1 MSAGF
6 AERMNRM
13 REELSARDA
22 TVSSIARYFED
33 LVADLTD
40 RVHRDPKT
48 RLMNFRR
55 FIEQLEAFLALEQ
68 RGRWCAVGLVD
79 ITSFKW
85 YNDTLGHA
93 LGDRII
99 DRVARLLREQVRS
112 DDLIAQE
119 SADLRTEKELH
130 ARFGGDEFCFLIPD
144 LDHFTDALVIAER
157 FREAVA
163 RYEWTSEDPR
173 LVEKPVQRGRRGRL
187 PAARRR
193 CRSGGRWRTTLA
205 QELLERADKLMYE
218 AKDERAERHPLACA
232 CVWTKGALIELGP
245 DEHVGVSPR
254 RPAAPLSLEP
264 PAALPARLCVRQ
276 NGGCSSGVERLTVA
290 QEVAGSRPVT
300 HPKDLFG
307 SNSLDL
313 GLSSFWEPCT
323 SRKFHGLLLDAVKIA
338 LPKGAKVATREAG
351 RRVGRLVGAQDG
363 SARWRRDQAAAV
375 SQRLQDVLV
384 ERVANAQA
392 GPGFWERFAGIA
404 APMRASTAHPCPAHQ
419 GCCSRSHRPADNAVR

>member
-1 MSAGF
+1 MRMRKQIPAEERAAPATRSELHQWVRERLHLPSGLEQSLLDSIDSVLLQHERLWQQSKQEAIQAVSAGF

-22 TVSSIARYFED
+22 TVSSIAKYFED

-119 SADLRTEKELH
+119 SPGISGQELH

-144 LDHFTDALVIAER
+144 LDDLSAAWVIAER
-157 FREAVA
+157 FREAVERYNWITEDA
-163 RYEWTSEDPR
+163 R
-173 LVEKPVQRGRRGRL
+173 LAEKPVKVDVGVVCLRLGPVAERRHI
-187 PAARRR
+187 ARQ
-193 CRSGGRWRTTLA
+193 LA
-205 QELLERADKLMYE
+205 HDLLARADELMYE
-218 AKDERAERHPLACA
+218 AKSERVSRIYP
-232 CVWTKGALIELGP
+232 VGVQIQNGALAELA
-245 DEHVGVSPR
+245 DE
-254 RPAAPLSLEP
+254 E
-264 PAALPARLCVRQ
+264 
-276 NGGCSSGVERLTVA
+276 
-290 QEVAGSRPVT
+290 
-300 HPKDLFG
+300 
-307 SNSLDL
+307 
-313 GLSSFWEPCT
+313 
-323 SRKFHGLLLDAVKIA
+323 
-338 LPKGAKVATREAG
+338 
-351 RRVGRLVGAQDG
+351 
-363 SARWRRDQAAAV
+363 
-375 SQRLQDVLV
+375 LQD
-384 ERVANAQA
+384 
-392 GPGFWERFAGIA
+392 
-404 APMRASTAHPCPAHQ
+404 
-419 GCCSRSHRPADNAVR
+419 